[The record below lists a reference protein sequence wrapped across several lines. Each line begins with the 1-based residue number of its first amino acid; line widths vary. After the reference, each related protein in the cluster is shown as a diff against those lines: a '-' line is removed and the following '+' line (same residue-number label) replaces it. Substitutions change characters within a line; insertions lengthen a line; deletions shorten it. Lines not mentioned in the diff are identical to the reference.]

1 MTSIGS
7 TASVSLGRRDPDLN
21 RRDLAGH
28 GLCFSCGPLTVSLRI
43 EPKAARDEFLNIYR
57 EYPLAD
63 PAAVIDF
70 YLKVASPTRLRRWFR
85 PHVMPFT
92 GFNNLPFAPLPANLA
107 VVVAE
112 MGLNWQTATTAHQYL
127 IFHAGVVARGGRAII
142 MPGASGIGKS
152 TLSAG
157 LGYAGWRLFS
167 DEFGLLRLA
176 DEQLAPNPRPVSLKN
191 QSEAVM
197 RAVIP
202 ADRFSSPYKETPKGT
217 ITYLLPP
224 LDSINRMTEPATPAM
239 IVFPTFER
247 GASPATEA
255 VSKAETFIL
264 MRNCGVNAER
274 LGLHAFEIL
283 SRLVERCPAYRIT
296 YSSLDDGKALVE
308 QLAAK
313 W

>member
-7 TASVSLGRRDPDLN
+7 MTSVSLGQRDPDLN
-21 RRDLAGH
+21 RRDLAGQ
-28 GLCFSCGPLTVSLRI
+28 GLCFSCGPLTMSLHI
-43 EPKAARDEFLNIYR
+43 EPRATRDEFLNIYR

-63 PAAVIDF
+63 PASIVDF
-70 YLKVASPTRLRRWFR
+70 YVKVAAPTRLRRWFR

-107 VVVAE
+107 MVVAE

-127 IFHAGVVARGGRAII
+127 IFHAGVVERHGRAII

-176 DEQLAPNPRPVSLKN
+176 DEQLVPNPRPVSLKN

-202 ADRFSSPYKETPKGT
+202 ADRFSRPYKETPKGT

-224 LDSINRMTEPATPAM
+224 SDSITRMNETATPAM
-239 IVFPTFER
+239 IVFPTFQR
-247 GASPATEA
+247 GAAPATA
-255 VSKAETFIL
+255 VVSKAETFIL

-274 LGLHAFEIL
+274 LGLRAFETL
-283 SRLVERCPAYRIT
+283 SRLIEKCPAYRIT
-296 YSSLDDGKALVE
+296 YGSLDDGKDLVE
-308 QLAAK
+308 RLAAA